1 MSVHGASTAQVRR
14 AERAAPAVP
23 VVGVLLPTLAVMV
36 MLGSLLVGRYPV
48 PLLEVATILAAKVLP
63 LDVAV
68 DTTADRV
75 VTLVRLPRVLLT
87 ALVGGGLALCGAALQ
102 GLFRN
107 PLVSAHILGVSS
119 GAAFGGALAIVLAA
133 GTVVFVGNAVVFGLL
148 AIVLVYAVSRLGGR
162 APLLVLVLSGVIVG
176 AFFTAG
182 VSVLTYVADPYDAM
196 PAIVFWLMGSMAG
209 ATWGK
214 VALMGVLLAL
224 GGGAILLLRW
234 RINVLS
240 LGDEEAAALGLRVGP
255 LRWAVLLATTVIV
268 AGSVA
273 VSGIVGWVGLVIPH
287 VARMIVG
294 PDHRRVLPASL
305 WLGAAYLVLIDDL
318 ARGVTPA
325 EIPIGIVTALIGA
338 PVFLAIVWRMQRA
351 GWSHD

>member
-1 MSVHGASTAQVRR
+1 MSVERSPRARSVRL
-14 AERAAPAVP
+14 ERASAAVP
-23 VVGVLLPTLAVMV
+23 VVGLLLPALAAIV

-48 PLLEVATILAAKVLP
+48 PLHEVAAILAAKVLP

-68 DTTADRV
+68 DATADRV
-75 VTLVRLPRVLLT
+75 VTLVRLPRVLMT

-133 GTVVFVGNAVVFGLL
+133 GTVVFVGSAAVFGLL

-162 APLLVLVLSGVIVG
+162 APVLVLVLSGVIVG
-176 AFFTAG
+176 AFFSAG

-209 ATWGK
+209 ATWPN
-214 VALMGVLLAL
+214 VALMAVPLVI
-224 GGGAILLLRW
+224 GGSLILLLRW

-240 LGDEEAAALGLRVGP
+240 LGDEEATALGLRVGP
-255 LRWAVLLATTVIV
+255 LRWTVLLATTIIV

-318 ARGVTPA
+318 SRSLTPA

-338 PVFLAIVWRMQRA
+338 PVFLTIMWRMQRA
-351 GWSHD
+351 GWNHD